1 MKNEWMITLLTAGGI
16 LILCAAMIIWDKIR
30 QRKWFLRHLKQ
41 RWGIIPDREYT
52 QEELESISHYARR
65 HEGEPFMIDDITWND
80 LQMDEIFIRMNNT
93 LSSCGEDV
101 LYQMLRQP
109 QMHREV
115 LEERERLIAYF
126 QTHEEERI
134 QVLTRVKEVK
144 KIWKMSIADYIDAL
158 KDVDRTGRAKYPM
171 LAGLSVAAIIA
182 TLIKPIPCMFLL
194 LLMLCVSAVV
204 HTRDSKKIEPYLNCF
219 VCILRLL
226 RAADQFEKLDN
237 PVIQTYLDRI
247 RAGRKKMKSF
257 RRGAFLVASTNSV
270 QDGLEAIIVSYL
282 RIIFQV
288 DFIKFYSMLK
298 HVEGNEAIIEDMYQ
312 AIGELDALIAVASFR
327 ESLPYY
333 SLPEFTE
340 TDNAEGASLEVEEL
354 YHPLIADP
362 VVNGIR
368 MQRGVLITGSNASG
382 KSTFLKTIA
391 INTILAQTV
400 HTCIAKQYRGSFLK
414 VLTSMA
420 LRDNLAGG
428 ESYYMVEIRSLK
440 RILEECEKPEPVLCI
455 VDEVLRGTNTIE
467 RIAASSQILH
477 SLAKPKVLAMA
488 ATHDIELSYILEK
501 EYDNY
506 HFEEEIQ
513 EKDVV
518 FDYKLRTGRAMTRNA
533 IRLLAMIGYD
543 PKIIEA
549 AQESAK
555 QFEETG
561 VWK

>member
-1 MKNEWMITLLTAGGI
+1 MKSEWMITLLTAGGI

-30 QRKWFLRHLKQ
+30 QRKWFLRRLKQ
-41 RWGIIPDREYT
+41 RWGTVPDREYT
-52 QEELESISHYARR
+52 QEELESISHYAKRN
-65 HEGEPFMIDDITWND
+65 EGEQFMIDDITWND
-80 LQMDEIFIRMNNT
+80 LQMDEIFIRINNT

-101 LYQMLRQP
+101 LYQILRQP
-109 QMHREV
+109 QMDRNV
-115 LEERERLIAYF
+115 LDERERLIAYF

-134 QVLTRVKEVK
+134 QVLTRVNEVK

-158 KDVDRTGRAKYPM
+158 KDVDRRGRGKYPL
-171 LAGLSVAAIIA
+171 LAGLSAAAIVA
-182 TLIKPIPCMFLL
+182 TLIRPIPCMFLL

-204 HTRDSKKIEPYLNCF
+204 HTRDSKRIEPYLNCF

-247 RAGRKKMKSF
+247 RTGRKKMKSF

-298 HVEGNEAIIEDMYQ
+298 HVEGNESTIEDMYQ
-312 AIGELDALIAVASFR
+312 AMGELDALIAVASFR

-333 SLPEFTE
+333 SQPEFAE
-340 TDNAEGASLEVEEL
+340 VNDREGASLKVEKL
-354 YHPLIADP
+354 YHPLIGDP
-362 VVNGIR
+362 VANSIQ

-400 HTCIAKQYRGSFLK
+400 HTCIAKDYCGSFMK

-488 ATHDIELSYILEK
+488 ATHDIELSYVLEK

-513 EKDVV
+513 ENDVV

-555 QFEETG
+555 HFEETG

>member
-1 MKNEWMITLLTAGGI
+1 MITLLTAGGI

-41 RWGIIPDREYT
+41 RWGTIPDREYT

-194 LLMLCVSAVV
+194 LLMLCVSAMV

-247 RAGRKKMKSF
+247 REGRKKMKSF
-257 RRGAFLVASTNSV
+257 CRGAFLVASTNSV
-270 QDGLEAIIVSYL
+270 QDGLEAIVVSYL

-298 HVEGNEAIIEDMYQ
+298 HVEGNEVIIEDMYQ

-400 HTCIAKQYRGSFLK
+400 HTCIAKQHRGSFLK

-555 QFEETG
+555 QFEETC

>member
-1 MKNEWMITLLTAGGI
+1 MITLLTAGGI

>member
-1 MKNEWMITLLTAGGI
+1 MITLLTAGGI

-41 RWGIIPDREYT
+41 RWGTVPDREYT
-52 QEELESISHYARR
+52 QEELESISHYAKRN
-65 HEGEPFMIDDITWND
+65 EGEQFMIDDITWND
-80 LQMDEIFIRMNNT
+80 LQMDEIFIRINNT

-101 LYQMLRQP
+101 LYQILRQP
-109 QMHREV
+109 QMDRNV
-115 LEERERLIAYF
+115 LDERERLIAYF
-126 QTHEEERI
+126 QIHEEERI
-134 QVLTRVKEVK
+134 QVLTRVNEVK

-158 KDVDRTGRAKYPM
+158 KDVDRRGRGKYPL
-171 LAGLSVAAIIA
+171 LAGLSAAAIVA
-182 TLIKPIPCMFLL
+182 TLIPCMFLL

-204 HTRDSKKIEPYLNCF
+204 HTRDSKRIEPYLNCF

-247 RAGRKKMKSF
+247 RTGRKKMKSF

-298 HVEGNEAIIEDMYQ
+298 HVEGNESTIAM
-312 AIGELDALIAVASFR
+312 GELDALIAVASFR

-333 SLPEFTE
+333 SQPEFAE
-340 TDNAEGASLEVEEL
+340 VNDREGASLKVEKL
-354 YHPLIADP
+354 YHPLIGDP
-362 VVNGIR
+362 VANSIQ
-368 MQRGVLITGSNASG
+368 MQKGVLITGSNASG

-400 HTCIAKQYRGSFLK
+400 HTCIAKDYCGSFMK

-488 ATHDIELSYILEK
+488 ATHDIELSYVLEK

-513 EKDVV
+513 ENDVV

-555 QFEETG
+555 HFEETG

>member
-1 MKNEWMITLLTAGGI
+1 MKSEWMITLLTAGGI

-41 RWGIIPDREYT
+41 RWGTVPDREYT
-52 QEELESISHYARR
+52 QEELESISHYAKRN
-65 HEGEPFMIDDITWND
+65 EGEQFMIDDITWND
-80 LQMDEIFIRMNNT
+80 LQMDEIFICMNNT

-101 LYQMLRQP
+101 LYQILRQP
-109 QMHREV
+109 QMDQNV
-115 LEERERLIAYF
+115 LDERERLIAYF

-134 QVLTRVKEVK
+134 QVLTRVNEVK

-158 KDVDRTGRAKYPM
+158 KDVDRRGRGKYPL
-171 LAGLSVAAIIA
+171 LAGLSAAAIVA
-182 TLIKPIPCMFLL
+182 TLIRPIPCMFLL
-194 LLMLCVSAVV
+194 FLMLCVSAVV

-237 PVIQTYLDRI
+237 PEIQTYLDRI

-298 HVEGNEAIIEDMYQ
+298 HVEGNESTIEDMYQ
-312 AIGELDALIAVASFR
+312 AMGELDALIAVASFR

-333 SLPEFTE
+333 SQPEFVE
-340 TDNAEGASLEVEEL
+340 ANGREGASLKVEKL
-354 YHPLIADP
+354 YHPLIDDP
-362 VVNGIR
+362 VANSIL

-400 HTCIAKQYRGSFLK
+400 HTCIAKHYCGSFMK

-420 LRDNLAGG
+420 LRDNLSGG

-488 ATHDIELSYILEK
+488 ATHDIELSYVLEK

-513 EKDVV
+513 ENDVV

>member
-1 MKNEWMITLLTAGGI
+1 MKSEWMITLLTAGGI

-41 RWGIIPDREYT
+41 RWGTIPDREYT
-52 QEELESISHYARR
+52 QEELESISHYAKRN
-65 HEGEPFMIDDITWND
+65 EGEQFMIDDITWND

-101 LYQMLRQP
+101 LYQILRQP
-109 QMHREV
+109 QMDQNV
-115 LEERERLIAYF
+115 LDERERLIAYF

-134 QVLTRVKEVK
+134 QVLTRVNEVK

-158 KDVDRTGRAKYPM
+158 KDVDRRGRGKYPL
-171 LAGLSVAAIIA
+171 LAGLSAAAIVA
-182 TLIKPIPCMFLL
+182 TLIHPIPCMFLL

-237 PVIQTYLDRI
+237 PEIQTYLDRI

-298 HVEGNEAIIEDMYQ
+298 HVEGNESTIEDMYQ
-312 AIGELDALIAVASFR
+312 AMGELDALIAVASFR

-333 SLPEFTE
+333 SQPEFVE
-340 TDNAEGASLEVEEL
+340 ANGREGASLKVEKL
-354 YHPLIADP
+354 YHPLIDDP
-362 VVNGIR
+362 VANSIQ

-400 HTCIAKQYRGSFLK
+400 HTCIAKHYCGSFMK

-420 LRDNLAGG
+420 LRDNLSGG

-477 SLAKPKVLAMA
+477 SLAKPGVLAMA

>member
-1 MKNEWMITLLTAGGI
+1 MKSEWMITLLTAGGI

-41 RWGIIPDREYT
+41 RWGTIPDREYT

-194 LLMLCVSAVV
+194 LLMLCVSAMV

-247 RAGRKKMKSF
+247 REGRKKMKNF

-270 QDGLEAIIVSYL
+270 QDGLEAIVVSYL

-477 SLAKPKVLAMA
+477 SLAKPGVLAMA

>member
-1 MKNEWMITLLTAGGI
+1 M
-16 LILCAAMIIWDKIR
+16 
-30 QRKWFLRHLKQ
+30 
-41 RWGIIPDREYT
+41 DR
-52 QEELESISHYARR
+52 R
-65 HEGEPFMIDDITWND
+65 
-80 LQMDEIFIRMNNT
+80 
-93 LSSCGEDV
+93 
-101 LYQMLRQP
+101 
-109 QMHREV
+109 
-115 LEERERLIAYF
+115 
-126 QTHEEERI
+126 
-134 QVLTRVKEVK
+134 
-144 KIWKMSIADYIDAL
+144 
-158 KDVDRTGRAKYPM
+158 GRGKYPL
-171 LAGLSVAAIIA
+171 LAGLSAAAIVA
-182 TLIKPIPCMFLL
+182 TLIRPIPCMFLL

-204 HTRDSKKIEPYLNCF
+204 HTRDSKRIEPYLNCF

-298 HVEGNEAIIEDMYQ
+298 HVEGNESTIKDMYQ
-312 AIGELDALIAVASFR
+312 AMGELDALIAVASFR

-333 SLPEFTE
+333 SQPEFTE
-340 TDNAEGASLEVEEL
+340 VNDREGASLKVEKL
-354 YHPLIADP
+354 YHPLIGDP
-362 VVNGIR
+362 VANSIQ

-400 HTCIAKQYRGSFLK
+400 HTCIAKDYCGSFMK
-414 VLTSMA
+414 ILTSMA

-488 ATHDIELSYILEK
+488 ATHDIELSYVLEK

-513 EKDVV
+513 ENDVV

-555 QFEETG
+555 HFEETG